1 MKDTGTEKTIDR
13 LLACRETIETMKTMP
28 FISKGCFADDGLDE
42 MLKALDV
49 AIEAMKERDSEIED
63 AVKAMREGRQS
74 VLHSDDG
81 KLVVLSTRRY
91 TDELETAW
99 DKGLIEGHHRGYN
112 DGYNDGFNGRL
123 TDKEE
128 ACASAL
134 TKVCQGADG
143 PYFCAGGDVVIA
155 SANAWNGR
163 KAAAGDELTDINR
176 RDLQHAR
183 MIREGDVMMVE
194 DSGIVMMTSAY
205 YGRMGE
211 SAFAL
216 SRLRNC
222 VNCARRDTCVTLDVG
237 ESWDMLEAC
246 EEWEDEDE

>member
-1 MKDTGTEKTIDR
+1 MKDTGIEKTIDR
-13 LLACRETIETMKTMP
+13 LLACRETIETMKAMP
-28 FISKGCFADDGLDE
+28 FISKGCFADGGLDE
-42 MLKALDV
+42 MLNALDV
-49 AIEAMKERDSEIED
+49 AIDVMKERDGEIED

-81 KLVVLSTRRY
+81 KLVMLTTRRY
-91 TDELETAW
+91 AAELERAKA
-99 DKGLIEGHHRGYN
+99 KGFDEGHRK
-112 DGYNDGFNGRL
+112 GYNDGFNGRL

-155 SANAWNGR
+155 SADAWNGR
-163 KAAAGDELTDINR
+163 ETAAGDELTDIDR

-183 MIREGDVMMVE
+183 MIREGGVMMVW
-194 DSGIVMMTSAY
+194 DDGIVMMTPGY
-205 YGRMGE
+205 YRRMGE
-211 SAFAL
+211 SAFAE

-222 VNCARRDTCVTLDVG
+222 VNCARRDTCVELDAG
-237 ESWDMLEAC
+237 EDWDMLDAC

>member
-1 MKDTGTEKTIDR
+1 MKDTGIEKTIDR
-13 LLACRETIETMKTMP
+13 LLLCRETIETMKAMP
-28 FISKGCFADDGLDE
+28 FISKGDSADEHLDE
-42 MLKALDV
+42 MLNALDV

-81 KLVVLSTRRY
+81 KVVVLTTHRY
-91 TDELETAW
+91 AAELETAKARGF
-99 DKGLIEGHHRGYN
+99 DEGHRKGY
-112 DGYNDGFNGRL
+112 DEGFNGRL

-155 SANAWNGR
+155 SAGAWNGR
-163 KAAAGDELTDINR
+163 ETAAGDELTDIDR

-183 MIREGDVMMVE
+183 TIREGGVLMVW
-194 DSGIVMMTSAY
+194 DSWCVMMTSGY

-222 VNCARRDTCVTLDVG
+222 VNCARRDTCVTLDAG
-237 ESWDMLEAC
+237 EDWDMLDAC
-246 EEWEDEDE
+246 EDWEDEDE